1 MTGKVYIVGAGPGDP
16 ELITVKGRD
25 LLAAAEVVLYDNLAA
40 PELLPPNAK
49 KIYVGKKKSD
59 HSMPQEEIIRL
70 LIEHAR
76 AGSNVVRLKGG
87 DPYVF
92 GRGGEEAEALA
103 DANIPFEVVPGVTAA
118 LGIAAYTGVPL
129 THRDHNSSVTFVTG
143 HDPDRIDWTRAGH
156 AETLVIYMGLTTI
169 GTIAER
175 LMAAGRGPE
184 TPAVVVQ
191 RATTPRQHT
200 IFTTLGEL
208 KRVVETAQMKPP
220 ATIVIGEVAALRGKL
235 DWFEKQPLFGQTV
248 LVTRAEGQGEAGSRQ
263 LRRLGAHVLDIPV
276 IEIQAP
282 EDPAPLQT
290 ALTKLPSYDWILFT
304 SANAVTR
311 FFGALFETGKDC
323 RAIRARIGAI
333 GEKTAAALQTVGI
346 RADRIAEQALAEGV
360 VTAFES
366 ENLAGARVLLP
377 RAAVGRDLIPNEF
390 RKRGA
395 RVDIVPVY
403 RTAVP
408 QESQEKLAQVDHVDW
423 ITFTSS
429 STVKNFLALGGRRLI
444 EAGAKAISIGPATSE
459 TMKAHDISITAE
471 AVAHTMEGVIATI
484 RRCHNPALAVTR
496 AATEPRP

>member
-16 ELITVKGRD
+16 ELITVKGQE
-25 LLAAAEVVLYDNLAA
+25 LLAAADVVLYDNLAA

-59 HSMPQEEIIRL
+59 HSMPQQEIIGL

-76 AGSNVVRLKGG
+76 AGSIVVRLKGG
-87 DPYVF
+87 DPYIF

-103 DANIPFEVVPGVTAA
+103 AAGIPFEVVPGVTAA
-118 LGIAAYTGVPL
+118 LGIAAYAGVPL

-169 GTIAER
+169 GTIAGR
-175 LMAAGRGPE
+175 LMAAGRSPD

-191 RATTPRQHT
+191 RATTPRQHS

-208 KRVVETAQMKPP
+208 SRVVETAQMKPP

-235 DWFEKQPLFGQTV
+235 DWFEKRPLFGQSV
-248 LVTRAEGQGEAGSRQ
+248 LVTRAEGQGHETSRQ
-263 LRRLGAHVLDIPV
+263 LRKLGANVLDIPV
-276 IEIQAP
+276 IEIQPP
-282 EDPAPLQT
+282 EDPEPLRN
-290 ALTKLPSYDWILFT
+290 ALANLADYDWILFT
-304 SANAVTR
+304 SANAVSR
-311 FFGALFETGKDC
+311 FFEALFATCVDC

-333 GEKTAAALQTVGI
+333 GEKTAAALRSAGI
-346 RADRIAEQALAEGV
+346 RADRVAEDAVAEGV
-360 VTAFES
+360 VKEFET

-377 RAAVGRDLIPNEF
+377 RAAAGRDVIPNEF

-395 RVDIVPVY
+395 RVDVVPVY
-403 RTAVP
+403 RTVVP
-408 QESQEKLAQVDHVDW
+408 QESVQKLANVNGVHW

-444 EAGAKAISIGPATSE
+444 DAGSKAISIGPATSE
-459 TMKAHDISITAE
+459 TMRSHGIPIAAE
-471 AVAHTMEGVIATI
+471 AAVHTTDGVIDAI
-484 RRCHNPALAVTR
+484 AALVYVR
-496 AATEPRP
+496 K

>member
-1 MTGKVYIVGAGPGDP
+1 MTGKVFIVGAGPGDP

-25 LLAAAEVVLYDNLAA
+25 LLTQATVVLYDNLVA

-59 HSMPQEEIIRL
+59 HSMPQEEINRL
-70 LIEHAR
+70 LVEYAKNGEI
-76 AGSNVVRLKGG
+76 VVRLKGG

-103 DANIPFEVVPGVTAA
+103 DAGINFEVVPGVTAA

-143 HDPDRIDWTRAGH
+143 HDPDKIDWTKTGH

-169 GTIAER
+169 GTIAEK
-175 LMAAGRGPE
+175 LINAGRPPE

-200 IFTTLGEL
+200 IFTTLAEL
-208 KRVVETAQMKPP
+208 KHVVETAHLKPP

-235 DWFEKQPLFGQTV
+235 DWFEKRPLFGQTV
-248 LVTRAEGQGEAGSRQ
+248 LVTRAEGQSEEGSSQ
-263 LRRLGAHVLDIPV
+263 LRRLGANVLDIPV
-276 IEIQAP
+276 IEIQPP
-282 EDPAPLQT
+282 EDAAPLNEAIENLQH
-290 ALTKLPSYDWILFT
+290 YDWILFT

-311 FFGALFETGKDC
+311 FFAALFLTKRDA

-333 GEKTAAALQTVGI
+333 GTHTAAALQTVGI
-346 RADRIAEQALAEGV
+346 TPDRVAEQATAEGV
-360 VTAFES
+360 VKAFET
-366 ENLAGARVLLP
+366 ENLAGARIMLP
-377 RAAVGRDLIPNEF
+377 RAAVGRDVIPNEF
-390 RKRGA
+390 RRRGA
-395 RVDIVPVY
+395 RVDVVPVY

-408 QESQEKLAQVDHVDW
+408 LESLEKLAAVDHADW

-429 STVKNFLALGGRRLI
+429 STVKNFLALGGRRLL

-459 TMKAHDISITAE
+459 TMRAHSIPITAE
-471 AVAHTMEGVIATI
+471 ATTHTMSGVIAQITSALPKV
-484 RRCHNPALAVTR
+484 NP
-496 AATEPRP
+496 PD